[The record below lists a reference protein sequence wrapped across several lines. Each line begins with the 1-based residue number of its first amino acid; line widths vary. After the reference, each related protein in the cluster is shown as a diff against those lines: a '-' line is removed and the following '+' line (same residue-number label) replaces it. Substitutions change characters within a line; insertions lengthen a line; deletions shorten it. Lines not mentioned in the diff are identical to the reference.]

1 MRYRGRL
8 QAGRRDR
15 TWRVSCNRLLTI
27 RGYDGLAS
35 AKERAMQIEQRHE
48 TERLQELLRQLEQER
63 LDRLF
68 GRPCQRPAN
77 HVPK

>member
-1 MRYRGRL
+1 MH
-8 QAGRRDR
+8 
-15 TWRVSCNRLLTI
+15 
-27 RGYDGLAS
+27 
-35 AKERAMQIEQRHE
+35 IEQRGE

-63 LDRLF
+63 LARLF